1 LTINLDSIF
10 YEDYLGVKWET
21 RPGEIRQLTWSIKDY
36 GEWDTDLT
44 ALQIAKIK
52 KAFGIWDYAIEGID
66 FAELDYNDRSADIT
80 ISSFPV
86 DGPSLN
92 FAFWGCDYD
101 ENMHI
106 NYAII
111 VFDSDDFDGN
121 DLNNEYFLLTAM
133 HEIGNILGL
142 GDLAPSDEYRS
153 VQEDPFPEQF
163 TGYEL
168 WDFDKRMIDI
178 LYPRAGKRSEVVN
191 TNTSLIIKKPVIFKK
206 KTADKITDF
215 NPLSDSLEIDTD
227 SFGIDSSATF
237 ASGKNKKTVKKKLAK
252 QDFDLLYDEKK
263 GGLYFN
269 ENGADKG
276 FGDGGII
283 AILKGAP
290 DLTSED
296 LGFI

>member
-1 LTINLDSIF
+1 MTINLDSIF
-10 YEDYLGVKWET
+10 YEDYFGIKWKIRSSET
-21 RPGEIRQLTWSIKDY
+21 RQLTWSIKDY

-44 ALQIAKIK
+44 ALQIDKIK
-52 KAFGIWDYAIEGID
+52 KAFEIWDYAIESID
-66 FAELDYNDRSADIT
+66 FVALDYNDRSADIT
-80 ISSFPV
+80 ISSFSV

-106 NYAII
+106 NYATI
-111 VFDSDDFDGN
+111 VFDSDDFYGN
-121 DLNNEYFLLTAM
+121 DLNNKYFLLTAM

-163 TGYEL
+163 AGDEL

-178 LYPRAGKRSEVVN
+178 LYPWAGKNSEIIN
-191 TNTSLIIKKPVIFKK
+191 TNSSLIIKKPAIFKK

-215 NPLSDSLEIDTD
+215 NSLNDTLEIDTD
-227 SFGIDSSATF
+227 SFSIDSSATF
-237 ASGKNKKTVKKKLAK
+237 AAGKNKKTVKKKLAK
-252 QDFDLLYDEKK
+252 QDFDFLYDEKK

-269 ENGADKG
+269 ENGAEKG
-276 FGDGGII
+276 FGEGGII
-283 AILKGAP
+283 AILTGAP
-290 DLTSED
+290 DLTSGNLE
-296 LGFI
+296 FI